1 MQRVK
6 EMNNNVNHPAHYQGR
21 FECFDE
27 MKALFGVEA
36 LKHFCMLNVYK
47 YRYRANAK
55 NGEEDIKK
63 AEFYMDYLMELQ
75 RGDV

>member
-1 MQRVK
+1 MDKYDAIRPK
-6 EMNNNVNHPAHYQGR
+6 HYEQGK
-21 FECFDE
+21 FTCFDE

-55 NGEEDIKK
+55 NGDEDIKK
-63 AEFYMDYLMELQ
+63 AEFYMDYLVKLQ
-75 RGDV
+75 NEDSGIV